1 MGWTSLVS
9 SLVPTHHMLAFAV
22 PTRIRCSSDPGSDPL
37 PAWPQPANPPSPHGH
52 NPFTIRAAMNMIYVH
67 LDSIYAA
74 PPIYL
79 SIYLSEKGF
88 MGVGGNLLENHK
100 KTGKPMNE
108 KENHWNTR
116 KMWGTR
122 KDSNEK
128 TISPTSPGLFFV
140 GSQGLS

>member
-1 MGWTSLVS
+1 
-9 SLVPTHHMLAFAV
+9 
-22 PTRIRCSSDPGSDPL
+22 
-37 PAWPQPANPPSPHGH
+37 
-52 NPFTIRAAMNMIYVH
+52 
-67 LDSIYAA
+67 
-74 PPIYL
+74 
-79 SIYLSEKGF
+79 

-128 TISPTSPGLFFV
+128 TIRKSGNAGKPMEKTRKMKEKQYYQDEHPRNEKKSKTLREKNSKNNSKPLGFGSFV
-140 GSQGLS
+140 GLGHIFHHFSRSKKAQ